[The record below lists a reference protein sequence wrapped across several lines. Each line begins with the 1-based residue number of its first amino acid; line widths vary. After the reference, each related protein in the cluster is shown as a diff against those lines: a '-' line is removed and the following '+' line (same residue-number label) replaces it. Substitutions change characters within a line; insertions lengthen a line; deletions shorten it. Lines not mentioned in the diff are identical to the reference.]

1 VKLHD
6 GELDIDATLVRR
18 LLAAQVPE
26 WADLPLAAVPSTGTV
41 NAVYRLGDEMYVRI
55 PRIRHWAADLDK
67 ELRWLP
73 RLAPRLPLAV
83 PEPLATGR
91 PSPDFPLPWAVYRWL
106 GGEPWPGAGATDGP
120 DEAPAAVDLAG
131 FVAALRSVDV
141 SGAPRSTRDRALA
154 ARDAETR
161 GAIDQTRGLLDTDA
175 VTAAWEA
182 SLAGPAWVG
191 RPVWTHGDLLPPNML
206 VRGGRIHAVIDW
218 GNAGAGDPALDVLPA
233 WSTFDDIG
241 RDAFRRALGVD
252 DPTWLRARGFA
263 LHQAL
268 LIIPYYRDTNPA
280 FVAMAMRT
288 VDRVLAD
295 HHRGTL

>member
-1 VKLHD
+1 
-6 GELDIDATLVRR
+6 
-18 LLAAQVPE
+18 
-26 WADLPLAAVPSTGTV
+26 
-41 NAVYRLGDEMYVRI
+41 MYVRI
-55 PRIRHWAADLDK
+55 PRVRHWTASLDK

-106 GGEPWPGAGATDGP
+106 DGEHWPGAAAAAGP
-120 DEAPAAVDLAG
+120 EETSAAVDLAG
-131 FVAALRSVDV
+131 FVTALRGIDV
-141 SGAPRSTRDRALA
+141 SGAPRSTRDRPLA

-161 GAIDQTRGLLDTDA
+161 GAIDRTRGVLDADA

-182 SLAGPAWVG
+182 SLAGPAWDE
-191 RPVWTHGDLLPPNML
+191 RPVWAHGDLLPPNVL
-206 VRGGRIHAVIDW
+206 VARGRLHAVIDW

-233 WSTFDDIG
+233 WSMLDDIG
-241 RDAFRRALGVD
+241 RDAYRRALAVD

-288 VDRVLAD
+288 VERVLVD
-295 HHRGTL
+295 HCRGTL